1 MTERAKSLKLRAMTT
16 AHAAQ
21 IPLLLKLLHT
31 LLVGVVV
38 VVYAIKYKPTNFLW
52 FSDIALLTSVLAM
65 WLENAL
71 LASTMAV
78 AVLLPELAWNLDFF
92 TRLLVGWRIVGLS
105 DYMFESRRPLYLRSL
120 SLFHVA
126 LPILLLWLVHRLGY
140 DRRALLAQTALAW
153 VVLIATYLLSKP
165 ADNINWVFGPG
176 SRPQHRLPPL
186 VYLALVMIFFP
197 TVVYLPT
204 HWLLSKLFIKV

>member
-1 MTERAKSLKLRAMTT
+1 
-16 AHAAQ
+16 
-21 IPLLLKLLHT
+21 
-31 LLVGVVV
+31 
-38 VVYAIKYKPTNFLW
+38 
-52 FSDIALLTSVLAM
+52 
-65 WLENAL
+65 
-71 LASTMAV
+71 
-78 AVLLPELAWNLDFF
+78 
-92 TRLLVGWRIVGLS
+92 
-105 DYMFESRRPLYLRSL
+105 
-120 SLFHVA
+120 
-126 LPILLLWLVHRLGY
+126 
-140 DRRALLAQTALAW
+140 